1 MSIGL
6 IRAFAIFG
14 CAGLVLLSGCDT
26 CGDWMPLRKGK
37 TWRYLIKDAAEVM
50 EVKCTEPRRVGDAD
64 GWLVSGLGGESTYAW
79 DVCVLRTSRLGSMD
93 FDPPIGILQADKED
107 SSWKYTGN
115 VTIRGQLQ
123 KATAEITQDATS
135 IEDRY
140 PEAMRVRV
148 VLTIGE
154 NEIDL
159 ITVFARGIGV
169 VEQEQRNNGR
179 TVSRAQL
186 TNDSG

>member
-1 MSIGL
+1 
-6 IRAFAIFG
+6 
-14 CAGLVLLSGCDT
+14 
-26 CGDWMPLRKGK
+26 
-37 TWRYLIKDAAEVM
+37 M